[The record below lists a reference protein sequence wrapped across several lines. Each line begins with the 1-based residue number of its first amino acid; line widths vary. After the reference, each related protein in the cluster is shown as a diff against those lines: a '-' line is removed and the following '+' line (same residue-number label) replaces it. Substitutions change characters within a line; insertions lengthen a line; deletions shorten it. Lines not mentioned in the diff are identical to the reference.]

1 MLDEI
6 RRWQRLARAA
16 EAAELAD
23 PLGYTSD
30 PACAEAF
37 AACPAWFRTVQ
48 ALYGTVA
55 NSVAWLS
62 ADYRRAAREITQ
74 GYEDEAYSR
83 AREEM
88 TSVIAYRLTRSGL
101 DGREAAEIGRE
112 VTADLVISH
121 PDILQRVADPGGS
134 RWWYRRADGLHLDA
148 MARVRWYPE
157 GDEYGND
164 VLVLRVPFGGALYVV
179 TNLRRS
185 KIMRPDID
193 GPQ

>member
-6 RRWQRLARAA
+6 RRWRRLARAA

-23 PLGYTSD
+23 PEGYAYD

-37 AACPAWFRTVQ
+37 AACPAWFRAAQ
-48 ALYGTVA
+48 AVYGTA
-55 NSVAWLS
+55 YNSVAWIS
-62 ADYRRAAREITQ
+62 PEYRRAAREAALDRQ
-74 GYEDEAYSR
+74 DEAYVR

-88 TSVIAYRLTRSGL
+88 TSVIAWRLIRWGL
-101 DGREAAEIGRE
+101 ASDEAGEISRE
-112 VTADLVISH
+112 VTADLAFSH
-121 PDILQRVADPGGS
+121 PDVLQRVADPGGS
-134 RWWYRRADGLHLDA
+134 RWWYRRSAALYPDA
-148 MARVRWYPE
+148 RPVRWYPE

-164 VLVLRVPFGGALYVV
+164 VLVLRVPFGGALHVV

-185 KIMRPDID
+185 KIMRPDVD